1 MTFYS
6 PASIGNES
14 CLHNDLE
21 YSIVNQPKT
30 TLQRRRMNN
39 KSNTWLQRP
48 IHPALPVITNET
60 AVFAGILLLAVFTRF
75 YDLGTRVMSHDESLH
90 TYFSWLLYRGQGY
103 QHTPM
108 MHGPFQFHAIAL
120 SYFLFG
126 VSDFTA
132 RIPAVLF
139 SIATVWMVWYWRAY
153 LGKWGALV
161 AGLLMVISPY
171 MLYYGRYVRNETYV
185 GFSGIVL
192 LYAILRYLESG
203 EKRYLYFVT
212 AATVL
217 HFTSKETAF
226 IYTAQ
231 ALIFLG
237 VYLIIRV
244 TGQKWQNREN
254 LYNLFIIL
262 LAGAVLLAG
271 VGAGVGYMNRHGGP
285 LSSAETA
292 APANPLTGPTLP
304 AAPMPVSVSTILFI
318 AAALILIGA
327 AVTLLIGYGWENLC
341 RERSFDLIVL
351 LMSFVLP
358 MLVAF
363 PLEWLK
369 GRLNVVVPTSAA
381 SVAALDLRSM
391 AIIGGF
397 TAVFFVITIL
407 VGLLW
412 SRDWWK
418 YALTFWLPYTIL
430 YTTVFTNAPGFFTGV
445 LGSLAYWIEQQGV
458 NRGSQP
464 EYYYLLV
471 QIPMYE
477 FLPAIG
483 SWVAIALGVKKLFGR
498 RPAVPAEEA
507 GTASLS
513 EENPLPLAEPSVPS
527 PDAVFKNFFS
537 LMVFWVATSI
547 LAFTIAG
554 ERMPWL
560 TYHMAWP
567 MVLLTA
573 WGLGQIIEGVAEKL
587 EDTSPW
593 RTVLSLSLLIV
604 FLLAAFRAVRAWFG
618 ATPPFQGSDL
628 AHLEATS
635 AFLLPLAMLVIVG
648 ALLASL
654 MKNDLISLAIVGLTV
669 FAVVAAIA
677 GIINGASLLNLLA
690 IPEARALLTP
700 QILRFLAALL
710 ALIAS
715 IFGAVYLSRQPR
727 SSAFT
732 GWAMLM
738 FFALLA
744 MQTARTAF
752 RAAYIFYDDATEYL
766 VYAHG
771 ATGVKDVMAQVTEI
785 SERTTGGL
793 NAIIAYDASAPDTGV
808 SWPFVWYLRD
818 FTALRAFDQPTR
830 SLREAAA
837 VIVDQKNFDKI
848 YPALGNEFYEFNYIR
863 MWWPNQDYFNLNRER
878 VLNAITNPDI
888 REGIFYIW
896 FNRDY
901 TKYAQA
907 TGNNALTLTTWQPS
921 DQMKLFVR
929 KEIVSQIWNYG
940 VGPAEAVTATDPYEG
955 GTIALPAEQIF
966 GSEQYPR
973 GLNAPRAIA
982 HGENGDLYIA
992 DSRNHRI
999 LHIASDGSLLHE
1011 WGAFGDAVTGNAPLG
1026 TFNEPWG
1033 VAVGPDGSVYVTD
1046 TWNHRVQKFTRDG
1059 QPLLMWGQYGQPQPG
1074 DPNSLR
1080 SFWGPR
1086 GIAVDANGNVLVAD
1100 TGNKRVVVFDKD
1112 GNYLTEFGSAGLAPG
1127 QFDEPVGVAI
1137 APNGTVY
1144 VTDTWNQRVQAF
1156 TPSEDGKFYF
1166 PTLQW
1171 DVNGW
1176 FGQSLDNKP
1185 FIAVGGSGNVFIT
1198 DPEGYRVIEFT
1209 ADGQFVRTW
1218 GDFGNGADEIGLA
1231 AGVTVDQN
1239 GFVWV
1244 TDAGNNRIL
1253 KYRLP

>member
-1 MTFYS
+1 
-6 PASIGNES
+6 
-14 CLHNDLE
+14 
-21 YSIVNQPKT
+21 
-30 TLQRRRMNN
+30 MNS

-48 IHPALPVITNET
+48 IHPALPAITNEI

-108 MHGPFQFHAIAL
+108 MHGPFQFHIIAL
-120 SYFLFG
+120 TYFLFG

-171 MLYYGRYVRNETYV
+171 MLYYGRYVRNESFV

-231 ALIFLG
+231 ALVFLG
-237 VYLIIRV
+237 IYLIVRV
-244 TGQKWQNREN
+244 TGQRWQNREN
-254 LYNLFIIL
+254 LYNLFVIL
-262 LAGAVLLAG
+262 LAAAVLLAG
-271 VGAGVGYMNRHGGP
+271 IGAGVGYVKRHGGL
-285 LSSAETA
+285 LSATETA
-292 APANPLTGPTLP
+292 APANPTSGPTLP
-304 AAPMPVSVSTILFI
+304 AAPATVSVSTILFI
-318 AAALILIGA
+318 AAALVLA
-327 AVTLLIGYGWENLC
+327 AAALVLLIGYGWGNLLK
-341 RERSFDLIVL
+341 ERSFDLIVL

-358 MLVAF
+358 MLIAF

-369 GRLNVVVPTSAA
+369 GRLNVTIPTSAA
-381 SVAALDLRSM
+381 SVAALDTRSV
-391 AIIGGF
+391 AIIGAF
-397 TAVFFVITIL
+397 TAVFFVIAIV

-418 YALTFWLPYTIL
+418 YALTFWLPFTIL
-430 YTTVFTNAPGFFTGV
+430 YTTVFTNAPGFFTGL

-458 NRGSQP
+458 ERGSQP
-464 EYYYLLV
+464 EYYYILV

-477 FLPAIG
+477 FLTAIG
-483 SWVAIALGVKKLFGR
+483 SWVAIGLGVKKLFGQ
-498 RPAVPAEEA
+498 RPAVPEEEA
-507 GTASLS
+507 GVESESEAVKSASS
-513 EENPLPLAEPSVPS
+513 EESN
-527 PDAVFKNFFS
+527 FKNFFS

-573 WGLGQIIEGVAEKL
+573 WGLGQIIERVVEKL
-587 EDTSPW
+587 EDASPW
-593 RTVLSLSLLIV
+593 RTVLSLALLMV
-604 FLLAAFRAVRAWFG
+604 FLTAAFRAARSWFG

-635 AFLLPLAMLVIVG
+635 AFLLPFAVMVIAG
-648 ALLASL
+648 ALLVYL
-654 MKNDLISLAIVGLTV
+654 MKDDLISLTIVGLTI
-669 FAVVAAIA
+669 FAVLA
-677 GIINGASLLNLLA
+677 GISSIINGAALLNLLS
-690 IPEARALLTP
+690 IPEAGGLLTP
-700 QILRFLAALL
+700 QILRFLAVLL
-710 ALIAS
+710 ALTAS
-715 IFGAVYLSRQPR
+715 IIGAVYLSRQPR
-727 SSAFT
+727 ASAFT
-732 GWAMLM
+732 GWATLT

-752 RAAYIFYDDATEYL
+752 RASYIFYDDATEYL

-785 SERTTGGL
+785 SERTAGGL
-793 NAIIAYDASAPDTGV
+793 NAIVAYDASNPDTGV

-878 VLNAITNPDI
+878 VLNAITNPAI
-888 REGIFYIW
+888 REGIFDIW
-896 FNRDY
+896 FDRDY

-907 TGNNALTLTTWQPS
+907 TGNNALTLTTWQPA

-929 KEIVSQIWNYG
+929 KDIVSKIWNYG
-940 VGPAEAVTATDPYEG
+940 VGPAETAAVTDPYEA
-955 GTIALPAEQIF
+955 GTIMLPAEQIF
-966 GSEQYPR
+966 GSERYPR

-982 HGENGDLYIA
+982 RGINADFYIA

-1011 WGAFGDAVTGNAPLG
+1011 WGTFGDAVTGNAPIG

-1046 TWNHRVQKFTRDG
+1046 TWNHRVQKFTEDG
-1059 QPLLMWGQYGQPQPG
+1059 QPLAMWGQYGQPVPG
-1074 DPNSLR
+1074 DPNSLS

-1100 TGNKRVVVFDKD
+1100 TGNKRIVVFDKD
-1112 GNYLTEFGSAGLAPG
+1112 GNYLTEFGTAGLAPG
-1127 QFDEPVGVAI
+1127 QFDEPVGIAI

-1171 DVNGW
+1171 DINGW

-1185 FIAVGGSGNVFIT
+1185 FIAVGGNGNVFVT
-1198 DPEGYRVIEFT
+1198 DPEGYRIIEFT

-1218 GDFGNGADEIGLA
+1218 GDFGNGPDEIGLA

>member
-1 MTFYS
+1 
-6 PASIGNES
+6 
-14 CLHNDLE
+14 
-21 YSIVNQPKT
+21 
-30 TLQRRRMNN
+30 MNS
-39 KSNTWLQRP
+39 KSNHWLQRP
-48 IHPALPVITNET
+48 LHPALPGITNEI
-60 AVFAGILLLAVFTRF
+60 ALFAGIMLLAIVTRF

-108 MHGPFQFHAIAL
+108 MHGPFQFHIIAL
-120 SYFLFG
+120 TYFLFG

-153 LGKWGALV
+153 LGKWGAIV
-161 AGLLMVISPY
+161 AAFLMVISPY
-171 MLYYGRYVRNETYV
+171 MLYYGRYVRNEAFV
-185 GFSGIVL
+185 GLSGIVL
-192 LYAILRYLESG
+192 LYAILRYIESG
-203 EKRYLYFVT
+203 EKRYLYLVT

-237 VYLIIRV
+237 VYLIVRV
-244 TGQKWQNREN
+244 TGQRSWQRQEM
-254 LYNLFIIL
+254 YNLFIIL
-262 LAGAVLLAG
+262 LAAAVLAAG
-271 VGAGVGYMNRHGGP
+271 VGAGYGYLTRHGGM
-285 LSSAETA
+285 LSSTETA
-292 APANPLTGPTLP
+292 APANPITGPTLP
-304 AAPMPVSVSTILFI
+304 TAPATVSASTILFI
-318 AAALILIGA
+318 AAAVLLIGA
-327 AVTLLIGYGWENLC
+327 AVALLVGYGWNSLLK
-341 RERSFDLIVL
+341 ERSFDLIVL

-369 GRLNVVVPTSAA
+369 GRLNVVIPTSAA
-381 SVAALDLRSM
+381 AVSALDTRSVTV
-391 AIIGGF
+391 IGVF
-397 TAVFFVITIL
+397 TAVFFAVAIAA
-407 VGLLW
+407 GLLW
-412 SRDWWK
+412 NREWWK
-418 YALTFWLPYTIL
+418 YALTFWLPFTIL
-430 YTTVFTNAPGFFTGV
+430 YTTVFTNAPGFFTGL

-458 NRGSQP
+458 ERGSQP
-464 EYYYLLV
+464 EYYYILV

-477 FLPAIG
+477 FLTAIG
-483 SWVAIALGVKKLFGR
+483 VLVAIGLGVKKLYGQ
-498 RPAVPAEEA
+498 RPAVPEKEAEEYPEPENVEE
-507 GTASLS
+507 GS
-513 EENPLPLAEPSVPS
+513 EMAAEPADPV
-527 PDAVFKNFFS
+527 VIENEGGFKFFFS

-547 LAFTIAG
+547 AAFSIAG

-567 MVLLTA
+567 MVLLTG
-573 WGLGQIIEGVAEKL
+573 WGLGQIIEGIIEKT
-587 EDTSPW
+587 DAPW
-593 RTVLSLSLLIV
+593 RRTALSLALLTV
-604 FLLAAFRAVRAWFG
+604 FLVAAFRAIRSLFG

-628 AHLEATS
+628 AHLEATA
-635 AFLLPLAMLVIVG
+635 AFLLPLVIMVIAG
-648 ALLASL
+648 ALLVYL
-654 MKNDLISLAIVGLTV
+654 MRDDLISLAIVGLTV
-669 FAVVAAIA
+669 FAVAA
-677 GIINGASLLNLLA
+677 GISSLINGASLLTLSLIA
-690 IPEARALLTP
+690 QTGTLFTP
-700 QILRFLAALL
+700 QILRFLAALTT
-710 ALIAS
+710 LIIS
-715 IFGAVYLSRQPR
+715 IAGVVYLARQPR
-727 SSAFT
+727 RSAFT
-732 GWAMLM
+732 AWATLV

-744 MQTARTAF
+744 VQTARTAF

-771 ATGVKDVMAQVTEI
+771 ATGVKEVMAQVTEI
-785 SERTTGGL
+785 SERTAGGL

-818 FTALRAFDQPTR
+818 FTTLRAFDQPTR

-837 VIVDQKNFDKI
+837 VIVDQKNFNKI
-848 YPALGNEFYEFNYIR
+848 YPALGNEYYEFNYIR

-878 VLNAITNPDI
+878 VLNAITNPNI
-888 REGIFYIW
+888 REGIFDIW

-907 TGNNALTLTTWQPS
+907 TGSSSLTLTTWQPS

-929 KEIVSQIWNYG
+929 KDIVAKLWNYG
-940 VGPAEAVTATDPYEG
+940 VGPAEVVTTDPYEG
-955 GTIALPAEQIF
+955 GTITLAAEQIF
-966 GSEQYPR
+966 GGERYPR
-973 GLNAPRAIA
+973 GLNAPRSIA
-982 HGENGDLYIA
+982 AGLHGDFYIA
-992 DSRNHRI
+992 DSRNNRI

-1011 WGAFGDAVTGNAPLG
+1011 WGTFADAVTGSAPIG
-1026 TFNEPWG
+1026 TFKEPWG

-1046 TWNHRVQKFTRDG
+1046 TWNHRVQKFTEDG
-1059 QPLLMWGQYGQPQPG
+1059 RPLGMWGQYGQPVPG
-1074 DPNSLR
+1074 DPASL
-1080 SFWGPR
+1080 SAFWGPR
-1086 GIAVDANGNVLVAD
+1086 GIAVDSKGNVLVAD
-1100 TGNKRVVVFDKD
+1100 TGNKRIVVFDKD
-1112 GNYLTEFGSAGLAPG
+1112 GNYLTEFGSAGFDPG
-1127 QFDEPVGVAI
+1127 QFDEPVGIAI

-1156 TPSEDGKFYF
+1156 TPTDDGKFYF

-1185 FIAVGGSGNVFIT
+1185 FIAVGGNGNVFIT

-1218 GDFGNGADEIGLA
+1218 GDFGNGPDEIGLA
-1231 AGVTVDQN
+1231 AGVAVDEF

-1253 KYRLP
+1253 KYRLPEP

>member
-1 MTFYS
+1 
-6 PASIGNES
+6 
-14 CLHNDLE
+14 
-21 YSIVNQPKT
+21 
-30 TLQRRRMNN
+30 MNS
-39 KSNTWLQRP
+39 KSNHWLQRP
-48 IHPALPVITNET
+48 IHPALPAITNEI
-60 AVFAGILLLAVFTRF
+60 ALFAGILLLALVTRF

-153 LGKWGALV
+153 LGKWGALT

-171 MLYYGRYVRNETYV
+171 MLYYGRYVRNEAFV
-185 GFSGIVL
+185 GLSGILL
-192 LYAILRYLESG
+192 LYSILRYLESG
-203 EKRYLYFVT
+203 EKRCLYLVT

-237 VYLIIRV
+237 VFLIVRV
-244 TGQKWQNREN
+244 TGQKWQGRAN
-254 LYNLFIIL
+254 LYNLFVIL
-262 LAGAVLLAG
+262 LAAAVLLAG
-271 VGAGVGYMNRHGGP
+271 VGAGIGYVNRHGG
-285 LSSAETA
+285 LISGTETA
-292 APANPLTGPTLP
+292 APANPIAGPSLP
-304 AAPMPVSVSTILFI
+304 AAPLTFSLSTILLI
-318 AAALILIGA
+318 AAALVLIGA
-327 AVTLLIGYGWENLC
+327 AIVLLVGYGWNNLLK
-341 RERSFDLIVL
+341 ERSFDLIVL

-369 GRLNVVVPTSAA
+369 TRLNVVIPTSAA
-381 SVAALDLRSM
+381 SVAALDTHSVTV
-391 AIIGGF
+391 IGLF
-397 TAVFFVITIL
+397 TAAFFAAAIAA
-407 VGLLW
+407 GLMW
-412 SRDWWK
+412 NREWWK
-418 YALTFWLPYTIL
+418 YALTFWIPFTIL
-430 YTTVFTNAPGFFTGV
+430 YTTVFTNAPGFFTGL

-458 NRGSQP
+458 QRGSQP
-464 EYYYLLV
+464 EYYYILV

-477 FLPAIG
+477 YLTAIG
-483 SWVAIALGVKKLFGR
+483 VLAAIGLGVKKLFGQ
-498 RPAVPAEEA
+498 RPAVPENEAEAE
-507 GTASLS
+507 
-513 EENPLPLAEPSVPS
+513 PLPEPAS
-527 PDAVFKNFFS
+527 PEESRFRLFFS
-537 LMVFWVATSI
+537 LMVYWVATSI
-547 LAFTIAG
+547 LAFSVAG

-567 MVLLTA
+567 MVLLTG
-573 WGLGQIIEGVAEKL
+573 WWLGQVIEGIAEKM
-587 EDTSPW
+587 ETDAPW
-593 RTVLSLSLLIV
+593 HRTALSLALLTV
-604 FLLAAFRAVRAWFG
+604 FLTAAFRAARSWFG

-628 AHLEATS
+628 AALEATS
-635 AFLLPLAMLVIVG
+635 AFLLPLVIMIVAG
-648 ALLASL
+648 ALLVYL
-654 MKNDLISLAIVGLTV
+654 MRDDLTSLAIVGLTV
-669 FAVVAAIA
+669 FAVVA
-677 GIINGASLLNLLA
+677 GISSLINGASLLTLFS
-690 IPEARALLTP
+690 IPEAGALLTP
-700 QILRFLAALL
+700 QTLRFLAVLTAL
-710 ALIAS
+710 AAS
-715 IFGAVYLSRQPR
+715 VSGAVYLARQPR
-727 SSAFT
+727 KSAFT
-732 GWAMLM
+732 GWASLI

-744 MQTARTAF
+744 VQTARTAF

-771 ATGVKDVMAQVTEI
+771 ATGVKDVMKQVEEI
-785 SERTTGGL
+785 SKRTTGGL
-793 NAIIAYDASAPDTGV
+793 NAVIAYDASAPDTGV

-818 FTALRAFDQPTR
+818 YTALRSFDQPTR

-878 VLNAITNPDI
+878 VLSAITNPAI
-888 REGIFYIW
+888 REGIFDIW
-896 FNRDY
+896 FDRDY

-907 TGNNALTLTTWQPS
+907 TGNSSLTLTTWQPS

-929 KEIVSQIWNYG
+929 KDIVSKIWNYG
-940 VGPAEAVTATDPYEG
+940 VGPAETAAVTDPYEA
-955 GTIALPAEQIF
+955 GTIMLAAEQIF
-966 GSEQYPR
+966 GSERYPR
-973 GLNAPRAIA
+973 GLNAPRSIA
-982 HGENGDLYIA
+982 RGENADFYIA

-1011 WGAFGDAVTGNAPLG
+1011 WGTFADAVTGSAPIG

-1046 TWNHRVQKFTRDG
+1046 TWNHRVQKFTADG
-1059 QPLLMWGQYGQPQPG
+1059 QPLAMWGQYGQPAPG
-1074 DPNSLR
+1074 EPASLS

-1086 GIAVDANGNVLVAD
+1086 GIAVDANGNVFVAD
-1100 TGNKRVVVFDKD
+1100 TGNKRIVIFDKD
-1112 GNYLTEFGSAGLAPG
+1112 GNYLTEFGSAGFAPG

-1156 TPSEDGKFYF
+1156 TPSDDGKFYF

-1185 FIAVGGSGNVFIT
+1185 FIAVGNNGNVFIT
-1198 DPEGYRVIEFT
+1198 DPEGYRVLEFT

-1218 GDFGNGADEIGLA
+1218 GDFGNGPDEIGLA
-1231 AGVTVDQN
+1231 AGITVDQQ
-1239 GFVWV
+1239 GFIWV